1 VRRVYVAAGSNI
13 DARRNIGRALHE
25 LRGVFP
31 DLRASPAYQNAA
43 VGFEG
48 EDFINLVVG
57 FQTDLGLRGVIAEL
71 RRIEALC
78 GRPPG
83 APKWAPRSMDLDMLL
98 FGDLAGSFPEATLP
112 RPDLIRRPYML
123 GPLADIAAD
132 VVHPVLKKSI
142 GRLWAEFD
150 RQLHPMRVVDLE
162 S

>member
-1 VRRVYVAAGSNI
+1 MTPVYVAAGSNV
-13 DARRNIGRALHE
+13 DARRNIGRALRE
-25 LRGVFP
+25 LRGAFA
-31 DLRASPAYQNAA
+31 DLSISPAYQNAA

-57 FQTDLGLRGVIAEL
+57 FRTDDPLGAVLAEL

-83 APKWAPRSMDLDMLL
+83 APKWAPRCMDLDMLL
-98 FGDLAGSFPEATLP
+98 FGDLVGSFPGAILP

-132 VVHPVLKKSI
+132 VMHPTLNRSI
-142 GRLWAEFD
+142 GSLWTEFD
-150 RQLHPMRVVDLE
+150 RNLHPMRAVDLE
-162 S
+162 